1 MFIPEVKW
9 GNNKSNDR
17 DECRKIART
26 LAVEI
31 SKEFGGEADKL
42 TNVVDDILGTAFSL
56 DTAYNLITDCGDSK
70 EVRIALAVQSHMVI
84 MSKIVDTGLSYDAM
98 LALSN
103 AVFKCMS
110 FWGFMPLVM
119 SKTREVFR
127 HADLKEGRKHGNN

>member
-9 GNNKSNDR
+9 GKTNDR

-26 LAVEI
+26 LADEI
-31 SKEFGGEADKL
+31 SKEFGGDVDKL
-42 TNVVDDILGTAFSL
+42 TNVVDDILDTSFCL
-56 DTAYNLITDCGDSK
+56 NTAYNLITDCGDSK
-70 EVRIALAVQSHMVI
+70 EVRLALAVQSQMVI
-84 MSKIVDTGLSYDAM
+84 MAKIVDTGLSEDAM

-110 FWGFMPLVM
+110 FWDFMPLVM

-127 HADLKEGRKHGNN
+127 HADLKEGRDNGND